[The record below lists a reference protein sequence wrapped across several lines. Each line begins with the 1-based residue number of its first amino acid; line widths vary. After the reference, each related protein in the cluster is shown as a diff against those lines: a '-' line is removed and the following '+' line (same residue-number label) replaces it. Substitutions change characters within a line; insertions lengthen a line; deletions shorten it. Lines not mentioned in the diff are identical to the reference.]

1 MFENTSF
8 HLKTING
15 DTLNLEPI
23 TIEHSEELRLV
34 ANHEC
39 IWAYMPM
46 RAYGHF
52 FDAWLEDT
60 LIKHQN
66 HTQLTYIIRKKS
78 DRKVVGG
85 HSYYDIDVKHKRLE
99 VGYSWLTPAMWGSR
113 VLHES
118 LWLLFHNAFET
129 WQMNRIQLAA
139 DPRNKRSYNIL
150 KKIGAREEG
159 LLREHMIHH
168 NGLIT
173 DTVVF
178 SILARE
184 WHDVKINLS
193 SRLQGLT

>member
-1 MFENTSF
+1 MIENKSF
-8 HLKTING
+8 YVKAISG
-15 DTLNLEPI
+15 DTLELEPI
-23 TIEHSEELRLV
+23 TIQHSEELRSV

-39 IWAYMPM
+39 IWTYMPM
-46 RAYGHF
+46 RAYGQF
-52 FDAWLEDT
+52 FDAWLQDT

-78 DRKVVGG
+78 DQTVVGG
-85 HSYYDIDVKHKRLE
+85 HSYYDIDVEHKRLE
-99 VGYSWLTPAMWGSR
+99 VGYSWLTPAAWGSR
-113 VLHES
+113 ILHES
-118 LWLLFHNAFET
+118 LWLLFLNAFET

-150 KKIGAREEG
+150 KKIGAIEEG

-184 WHDVKINLS
+184 WPEVKKELG
-193 SRLQGLT
+193 SRLRLY